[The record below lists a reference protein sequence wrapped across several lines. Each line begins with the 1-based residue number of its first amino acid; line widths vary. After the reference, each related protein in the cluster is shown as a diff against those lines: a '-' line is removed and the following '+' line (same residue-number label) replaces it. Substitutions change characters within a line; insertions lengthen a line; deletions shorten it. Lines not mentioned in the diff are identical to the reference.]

1 MPTADARN
9 TDDASEDTRRIP
21 RPPDLQANLFAA
33 TDHHITRRYIIIL
46 EMTV

>member
-1 MPTADARN
+1 MMQVKTHDESLDRQ
-9 TDDASEDTRRIP
+9 T
-21 RPPDLQANLFAA
+21 LQANLFAA